1 MYRRHPENIMVKKKN
16 IRETSDQQ
24 KKIMSYGEMFY
35 NRANQVGAEEL
46 QYTFLFSAIKND
58 KEAE

>member
-1 MYRRHPENIMVKKKN
+1 MYRRHPENIMVKKK
-16 IRETSDQQ
+16 TSEKLQ
-24 KKIMSYGEMFY
+24 ITRRRLCLMERCSTY
-35 NRANQVGAEEL
+35 RPNQVGAEEL

>member
-1 MYRRHPENIMVKKKN
+1 MVKKKN

>member
-1 MYRRHPENIMVKKKN
+1 MVKKK
-16 IRETSDQQ
+16 TSEKLQ
-24 KKIMSYGEMFY
+24 I
-35 NRANQVGAEEL
+35 NRRRLCLMERCSTYRPNQVGAEEL